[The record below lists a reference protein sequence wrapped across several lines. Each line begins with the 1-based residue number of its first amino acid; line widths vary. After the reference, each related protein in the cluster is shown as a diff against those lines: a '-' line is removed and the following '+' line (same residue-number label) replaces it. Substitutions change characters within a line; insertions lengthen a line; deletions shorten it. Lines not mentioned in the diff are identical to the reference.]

1 MDIID
6 IVSSL
11 LLNIIS
17 NDLYQGR
24 ESVYR
29 KCEWFFFRK
38 RVSRDLRRYINCHDG
53 SVLTTDS
60 FERFLERYNVVE
72 KILAHVLGDG
82 EAIAKKDYLNRLVRD
97 FENSGQHKRQWSVLD
112 LDLVF
117 DFLCSLYNMVDI
129 FCRKHLSYNE
139 RYSLQFV
146 LSAKAEIK
154 EFLNSFASEAMK
166 SLHGIEN
173 DLIDLKEESSFR
185 RILESVGDI
194 AVGSM
199 NTFHYLNSQM
209 IKIYGRNSQLA
220 LLNEFLDA
228 PSNFSF
234 CIITGPGGIGK
245 SKLAFSFMQQEKEH
259 RKGWN
264 MHFIND
270 VILSKMANCEVWNH
284 NSNTLLIVDYAG
296 TSLDLLHKS
305 FVKIA
310 EREKCFNYKLRIILL
325 DRVGMTRKYDPN
337 TNEVVV
343 DYPYWYSFMIRP
355 QKRDVYADAEYI
367 SKYLFEGFIELEGLS
382 EEDYINLINDYV
394 SAMSKRKPH
403 QQNQVCY
410 SLLPEQISEIIDFSR
425 RSSNA
430 LLHSR
435 PLYIM
440 LATDA
445 IINGRDISHWDTT
458 QMMQYIYDRDLKQ
471 WQDNIQD
478 ELILGALENTLTYS
492 TIFGEWSI
500 ERSFRI
506 GDRCVN
512 EDIEKGLKR
521 PDKRGPVKD
530 WLAQMCEFQDC
541 NIWSLKMRA
550 YEPDIVGEFYVL
562 KQLEGCIASKDDWY
576 ELIFA
581 NLSKSKYFL
590 ERACQDYANTNLAMI
605 LVEIL
610 KALTS
615 KVSVDHVAEAECVI
629 RIWEL
634 FYTESEDKTLK
645 GVALTGI
652 QTICNK
658 LLYQSRLIDET
669 NIRFFYANP
678 AEHINSWREH
688 RFTDYKQFYKKWP
701 DSPEIVITYIEV
713 LGEMASWYYRN
724 GNVPKGNAYSKT
736 LNSVISQCS
745 IHDGGVLVSYIDALG
760 SIISGH
766 YYMNDDA
773 NVEAEIDDEF
783 KLETLVAELKTEA
796 HAIAYIDAIK
806 KTIVQQSKYTEDHK
820 IVKSIEQFCKHINEW
835 MEHEDWYV
843 FRWNIGSV
851 IPFAVDLLFTHKKRM
866 SGENLFDNYLELIE
880 KYIKIQYKAPNLMIS
895 HFSTGLDK
903 LIKSP
908 MIPEEVKAKIC
919 KLECI

>member
-1 MDIID
+1 MGFPE

-11 LLNIIS
+11 LLSIIS
-17 NDLYQGR
+17 SDLYQGK
-24 ESVYR
+24 ENIYK
-29 KCEWFFFRK
+29 KCQLYFFRR
-38 RVSRDLRRYINCHDG
+38 RVIRDLHRYINCHDG
-53 SVLTTDS
+53 SVLTTGS
-60 FERFLERYNVVE
+60 FEHYLEKYNVVE
-72 KILAHVLGDG
+72 KMLAHVLGDG
-82 EAIAKKDYLNRLVRD
+82 DSIAKIDYLKGLVNI
-97 FENSGQHKRQWSVLD
+97 FVNSGQHKKCWSVLE
-112 LDLVF
+112 LNQVF
-117 DFLCSLYNMVDI
+117 DFLRFLYDTVDV
-129 FCRKHLSYNE
+129 FCRKHLSYSE
-139 RYSLQFV
+139 RYSLQIV
-146 LSAKAEIK
+146 LSAKTEIK
-154 EFLNSFASEAMK
+154 EFINSFASEAMK

-173 DLIDLKEESSFR
+173 NLNDLKDESSFR
-185 RILESVGDI
+185 KLLESVGDV
-194 AVGSM
+194 AAGST
-199 NTFHYLNSQM
+199 NAFHYLNSQM

-220 LLNEFLDA
+220 LLNEFLDS
-228 PSNFSF
+228 PPNYSF
-234 CIITGPGGIGK
+234 CVITGPGGIGK
-245 SKLAFSFMQQEKEH
+245 SKLAFSFMQQEKDH
-259 RKGWN
+259 RKDWN
-264 MHFIND
+264 MCFVND
-270 VILSKMANCEVWNH
+270 SILSKMANCEKWNH

-296 TSLDLLHKS
+296 TSLDLLHKI

-310 EREKCFNYKLRIILL
+310 ECQSFFKYKLRIILL
-325 DRVGMTRKYDPN
+325 DRVGMTKKYDPS
-337 TNEVVV
+337 TNEVLVE
-343 DYPYWYSFMIRP
+343 YPYWYSFMISP
-355 QKRDVYADAEYI
+355 QKRDVYADTEYI
-367 SKYLFEGFIELEGLS
+367 SKFLFSDFIELEGLS
-382 EEDYINLINDYV
+382 EEDYKNLINDYAF
-394 SAMSKRKPH
+394 AMSKRESNKK
-403 QQNQVCY
+403 NQVIY
-410 SLLPEQISEIIDFSR
+410 SLSPEQISEVIDFSR
-425 RSSNA
+425 RSSNS
-430 LLHSR
+430 LLNSR

-445 IINGRDISHWDTT
+445 IINGRDISCWDTT
-458 QMMQYIYDRDLKQ
+458 QMMQYIYDRDRKQ

-478 ELILGALENTLTYS
+478 DLILCALENALTYS

-500 ERSFRI
+500 EHSFQI
-506 GDRCVN
+506 GNRCVSEN
-512 EDIEKGLKR
+512 IEKGLKM

-541 NIWSLKMRA
+541 DIWSLKMQA

-562 KQLEGCIASKDDWY
+562 KQLESCIASKDDWY

-590 ERACQDYANTNLAMI
+590 ERACQDYANTNLAKI
-605 LVEIL
+605 LVGIL
-610 KALTS
+610 NALTS
-615 KVSVDHVAEAECVI
+615 KASVEYVVEAECVI

-634 FYTESEDKTLK
+634 FYTEVEDKTLK

-678 AEHINSWREH
+678 AEHTNSWREH

-701 DSPEIVITYIEV
+701 DSPEIVTAYIEV

-736 LNSVISQCS
+736 LNSVISRCS
-745 IHDGGVLVSYIDALG
+745 IYDGGVLVSYIDALG